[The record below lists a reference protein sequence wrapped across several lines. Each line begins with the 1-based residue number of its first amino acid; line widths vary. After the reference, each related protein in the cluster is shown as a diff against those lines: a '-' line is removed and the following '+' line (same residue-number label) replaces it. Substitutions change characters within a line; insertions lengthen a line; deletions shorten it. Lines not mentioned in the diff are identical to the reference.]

1 MKKILM
7 AILVAVLSI
16 SCVFAITACDN
27 EETVKVTITYD
38 ADGGVVSQQTQE
50 VDASNFELLVPTKA
64 GYTFTG
70 WTLNGEPFTNE
81 NSISSN
87 VTLKATWQINKFN
100 VTFDVGTRGT
110 IEGDSVKTLDAVGY
124 VLPNVTTKPGAEF
137 VGWTLN
143 GADFASTTVLTENIT
158 LVAKYNVTAY
168 QVTYVYYG
176 KLKRGGSSLVLNENT
191 EMLAVSD
198 YVLPTVEREGYTF
211 NGWKVQG
218 SDTLFDATAPL
229 TDDLI
234 LVADQTQN
242 KYKIVYFNSLE
253 AYEGY
258 IANGTYED
266 TDCTVVDN
274 VVYNSNITTI
284 TANKDY
290 YTHVGWK
297 GFYKEGSTSYTI
309 NAFENGLFQYEG
321 DVYVY
326 PIFVAD
332 EFTITYASGVTADF
346 TSGDTY
352 VATHNV
358 ADKATVTLAAAPTHE
373 DGKPFKHWLYT
384 ADTVDVADDVVIT
397 TDDQLQT
404 LLTSLAVKDANVN
417 LIAIFNENEYIVYRY
432 GTTTLQSIVAE
443 EGVTYDVT
451 NVENMP
457 TLEAGYHFEWFIGTN
472 AFAPFSFATEDDL
485 VTVIIDLKQVAN
497 VATVNFVVWGNDLTV
512 GTVSA
517 ATASMK
523 TGDAISVTT
532 TGLNG
537 YNFYYWT
544 TEAWTTT
551 TSDAP
556 AKVASTI
563 VTSDGK
569 LIVAEN
575 NATITLYAYFY
586 NPIV

>member
-81 NSISSN
+81 SSISSN

-110 IEGDSVKTLDAVGY
+110 IEGESIKTLDAVGY
-124 VLPNVTTKPGAEF
+124 TLPTVTTKAGAEF

-143 GADFASTTVLTENIT
+143 GADFSATTVLTENIT

-168 QVTYVYYG
+168 KVTYIYNG

-218 SDTLFDATAPL
+218 SNTLFDATAPL
-229 TDDLI
+229 TDDLT
-234 LVADQTQN
+234 LVVDQTQN

-253 AYEGY
+253 AYEGF
-258 IANGTYED
+258 IGTGAYED
-266 TDCTVVDN
+266 TDCTVVSD
-274 VVYNSNITTI
+274 VVYNSNVTTI
-284 TANKDY
+284 PAIKTD

-297 GFYKEGSTSYTI
+297 GYYKEGDTSYTI
-309 NAFENGLFQYEG
+309 DSFENGLFKYEG
-321 DVYVY
+321 DVYLY
-326 PIFVAD
+326 PVFVAD
-332 EFTITYASGVTADF
+332 EFTITYESGVTAEF
-346 TSGDTY
+346 TSGDSY
-352 VATHNV
+352 VATHKV
-358 ADKATVTLAAAPTHE
+358 EDKAIVTLVAAPTHE
-373 DGKPFKHWLYT
+373 SGKPFKHWLYT
-384 ADTVDVADDVVIT
+384 ANTVDVADDVVIT
-397 TDDQLQT
+397 TDPQLQA

-417 LIAIFNENEYIVYRY
+417 LIAVFNENEYITYRY
-432 GTTTLQSIVAE
+432 GTTILQSIIAE

-457 TLEAGYHFEWFIGTN
+457 TLEAGYHFEWFIGN
-472 AFAPFSFATEDDL
+472 NVFAPFSFATEDDL
-485 VTVIIDLKQVAN
+485 ATVIIDLKQVEN

-517 ATASMK
+517 ATATMK
-523 TGDAISVTT
+523 TGDALAVTT
-532 TGLNG
+532 TGLKG

-551 TSDAP
+551 TSEAP
-556 AKVASTI
+556 AKVATTI
-563 VTSDGK
+563 LAEDGK
-569 LIVAEN
+569 IIVAEN